1 MILFKLKDNLDDD
14 LSQLEIDLKQF
25 AYLTC
30 TLFDQWLDLEEPD
43 QSNESFKLISFIFR
57 EQFLNKSDLFYNE
70 LTHLNIEQRL
80 NLLKLIQFK
89 IDEINSK
96 QCLDFLIKQ
105 SDAVYLNLNNL
116 VMNATT
122 TNDLDLVRNH
132 LIEIK
137 VLASI
142 LSDFLISKSDN
153 ISSYLNYAQ
162 NSNNNCLF
170 KNTCAL
176 FKETHENKLIRS
188 LLVEI
193 SSSSSSSSSS
203 LPNKNNFNSSNL
215 KIELVRLIGIL
226 VYNNSI
232 NQSLLVDYKCLD
244 LIANSITIDMDNLF
258 AREWSILALKHIL
271 DKLDLK

>member
-1 MILFKLKDNLDDD
+1 MILFKLNNNDD

-30 TLFDQWLDLEEPD
+30 TLFDQWLDLEEQD

-57 EQFLNKSDLFYNE
+57 EHFLNRSDLFYNE

-80 NLLKLIQFK
+80 NLLKLIQLK

-105 SDAVYLNLNNL
+105 SDTVYLNLNNL
-116 VMNATT
+116 MINATT

-153 ISSYLNYAQ
+153 ISYLNYAQ
-162 NSNNNCLF
+162 NSNNFLF

-193 SSSSSSSSSS
+193 SSSSSSS
-203 LPNKNNFNSSNL
+203 LPNKNNFNCSNL

-226 VYNNSI
+226 VFNNSI
-232 NQSLLVDYKCLD
+232 NQSLLVDFKCLD

>member
-1 MILFKLKDNLDDD
+1 MILLKLNNNDG
-14 LSQLEIDLKQF
+14 LSQLMEIDLKQF

-30 TLFDQWLDLEEPD
+30 TLFDQWPDSDEQD
-43 QSNESFKLISFIFR
+43 QSNESFKLISFILR
-57 EQFLNKSDLFYNE
+57 EQSNRSDLFYNE

-80 NLLKLIQFK
+80 NLLKLVQLK

-105 SDAVYLNLNNL
+105 SDAVHLNLNNL
-116 VMNATT
+116 VINATTAT

-137 VLASI
+137 VLAST

-153 ISSYLNYAQ
+153 ISYLNYAQ
-162 NSNNNCLF
+162 NSNNCLL

-193 SSSSSSSSSS
+193 SSSSSSSS
-203 LPNKNNFNSSNL
+203 LPNFNCSNL

>member
-1 MILFKLKDNLDDD
+1 MILLKLNNNDG
-14 LSQLEIDLKQF
+14 LSQLMEIDLKQF

-30 TLFDQWLDLEEPD
+30 TLFDQWPDSDEQD
-43 QSNESFKLISFIFR
+43 QSNESFKLISFILR
-57 EQFLNKSDLFYNE
+57 EQSNRSDLFYNE

-80 NLLKLIQFK
+80 NLLKLVQLK

-105 SDAVYLNLNNL
+105 SDAVHLNLNNL
-116 VMNATT
+116 VINATT
-122 TNDLDLVRNH
+122 TANDLDLVRNH

-153 ISSYLNYAQ
+153 ISYLNYAH
-162 NSNNNCLF
+162 C
-170 KNTCAL
+170 
-176 FKETHENKLIRS
+176 
-188 LLVEI
+188 
-193 SSSSSSSSSS
+193 
-203 LPNKNNFNSSNL
+203 SNL